1 MKFFRHLLVLF
12 CCTMLIG
19 KAWPQVNAEKL
30 TIDADDLPWQ
40 QVAEILQKQT
50 SSRLYYKLED
60 FDTIRF
66 SIHKSNVSLK
76 TILDELF
83 QNTDLQY
90 TTYQDNSI
98 FITRNQAIRASLPI
112 GFFSS
117 GIVEKS
123 EDDEIPEFML
133 NMAASSTE
141 GNLESRLLTIGRGN
155 GNGTNGEAKI
165 SGYIKDVAT
174 GEPMI
179 GALIYKENPRVGVAT
194 NQLGFYTLTLP
205 KGRHE
210 LFIQSVGMR
219 DTKRQVLLLS
229 DGKLDIELR
238 EDIIPL
244 REIIIESERDENINS
259 LNMGVEKLDIRTLK
273 QIPTAFGET
282 DVLKVAL
289 TLPGVQSVGES
300 TTGLNVRG
308 GSTDQNLILY
318 NEATIYNPSHLFGFF
333 SAFNPDVLKSVEI
346 YKSGIPAN
354 YGGRLSSVLEIA
366 TKDGN
371 KKKFSGSGGIGSLTT
386 RLAFEA
392 PIIKEK
398 LSVTLS
404 GRTTYSD
411 WLLRYVP
418 DDAIKNSQASFYDL
432 TAHIN
437 YNINEQNSIDL
448 TGYYSD
454 DRFKLNSDTS
464 YNYQNR
470 ALAFK
475 WKHML
480 NDKFFSVLTS
490 SYSGYKY
497 DIYSSQNPVNAFDLK
512 YNIDQLNT
520 KLDFNYFPNETHD
533 VDFGISSIYY
543 KVLPGSFLPRGF
555 ESLVIPIDNEEEQG
569 LESGIYVGDRIM
581 VGSKL
586 SVYLGLRYS
595 MFNALGPREIYSYA
609 DGFPKEESTIIDTTY
624 YGSGPYHTYHGPE
637 YRASLRYLLGEN
649 ASLKFSYNKMRQY
662 IHMLSNTTSISPTDT
677 WKLSDPNIKPQ
688 IGNQYS
694 IGLYKNF
701 RSSAVETSVEAYY
714 KDSRNTLD
722 YKGGANLI
730 ANEIIETDVVPTEG
744 MAYGVEFLIKK
755 MKGKING
762 WVSYTY
768 SRSFLRTA
776 SDHPSE
782 TINNGEYY
790 PSNFDKPHDF
800 TLVGNYKFSRRFN
813 IGLNATYST
822 GRPVTLPLTKFD
834 LREAER
840 LHYSNRNQY
849 RIPDYF
855 RIDLSINIEGNHK
868 VKKIAHGS
876 WTFAVYNLTGRRN
889 AYSVYFV
896 AEDGFINGYQ
906 LSIFGSPIPT
916 VTYNFS
922 F

>member
-1 MKFFRHLLVLF
+1 MRSACVILFFLYCSLF
-12 CCTMLIG
+12 SG
-19 KAWPQVNAEKL
+19 KAWSQDGREKL
-30 TIDADDLPWQ
+30 TIDADGVSWNQIAD
-40 QVAEILQKQT
+40 ILQKQT
-50 SSRLYYKLED
+50 SSKLYYKVED
-60 FDTIRF
+60 FDTLKF
-66 SIHKSNVSLK
+66 SIHQSESSLEA
-76 TILDELF
+76 ILDALF
-83 QNTDLQY
+83 TNTSFHY
-90 TTYQDNSI
+90 TIGHDNSV
-98 FITRNQAIRASLPI
+98 FITRDLPIRVDLPI
-112 GFFSS
+112 GFFGSEV
-117 GIVEKS
+117 VE
-123 EDDEIPEFML
+123 EELEDEIPEFLL
-133 NMAASSTE
+133 NTAASIAD
-141 GNLESRLLTIGRGN
+141 GNLESRLLTIGHSN
-155 GNGTNGEAKI
+155 GNGMNGEATI
-165 SGYIKDVAT
+165 SGYIKDAAT

-194 NQLGFYTLTLP
+194 NQLGFYSLSLP

-210 LFIQSVGMR
+210 LFIQSIGMR
-219 DTKRQVLLLS
+219 NTKRQIQLFS
-229 DGKLDIELR
+229 DGKLDIELI

-244 REIIIESERDENINS
+244 REIVIESERDENINS

-318 NEATIYNPSHLFGFF
+318 NNATIYNPSHLFGFF

-386 RLAFEA
+386 RLAFEM
-392 PIIKEK
+392 PVIKEK

-411 WLLRYVP
+411 WLLRFVP
-418 DDAIKNSQASFYDL
+418 DEAIKNSQASFYDL
-432 TAHIN
+432 TAHVN
-437 YNINEQNSIDL
+437 YNIDEKNSIDL
-448 TGYYSD
+448 TGYFSD
-454 DRFKLNSDTS
+454 DRFRLNSDTTF
-464 YNYQNR
+464 NYQNK
-470 ALAFK
+470 ALSFK
-475 WKHML
+475 WKHMFK
-480 NDKFFSVLTS
+480 DKLMGMFSS
-490 SYSGYKY
+490 SYSGYQY
-497 DIYSSQNPVNAFDLK
+497 DIYSSENPVNAFDLK
-512 YNIDQLNT
+512 YNIDQLDT
-520 KLDFNYFPNETHD
+520 KLDFTYFPNETHD
-533 VDFGISSIYY
+533 FDFGISSIYY
-543 KVLPGSFLPRGF
+543 KVLPGSFLPRGTG
-555 ESLVIPIDNEEEQG
+555 SLVVPIDNEEEQG
-569 LESGIYVGDRIM
+569 LESAVYVGDRIK
-581 VGSKL
+581 VGSRF

-609 DGFPKEESTIIDTTY
+609 DGFPKEEGTIIDTTY
-624 YGSGPYHTYHGPE
+624 HGSGPYHTYHGPE
-637 YRASLRYLLGEN
+637 YRASLRYLLGSN
-649 ASLKFSYNKMRQY
+649 ASVKFSYNKMRQY
-662 IHMLSNTTSISPTDT
+662 IHMLSNTTTISPTDT

-744 MAYGVEFLIKK
+744 MAYGIEFLIKK

-768 SRSFLRTA
+768 SRSFLRTV
-776 SDHPSE
+776 SDQPSE

-822 GRPVTLPLTKFD
+822 GRPVTLPLTKYD

-916 VTYNFS
+916 VTYNFK